1 MLPCIALSE
10 RELHTYKPINA
21 KPSGT
26 ELTKGWDKSELYVGK
41 AKYNNSVTGP
51 GLLAYEQGQWVIF
64 PRTYRG
70 ENSFSIDGV
79 SNVVLAREDIA
90 QTQTIVRD
98 FSPEWKKW
106 KPHLATKLKEMGVTA
121 P

>member
-10 RELHTYKPINA
+10 RDLHTYKPINA
-21 KPSGT
+21 KQSVT
-26 ELTKGWDKSELYVGK
+26 ELTEGWDQSQLYVGT
-41 AKYNNSVTGP
+41 AKYKNSVTGP

-70 ENSFSIDGV
+70 EYSFPIDGV
-79 SNVVLAREDIA
+79 GNVVFARKDIA
-90 QTQTIVRD
+90 QTQKIVQD
-98 FSPEWKKW
+98 FFPEWKMW
-106 KPHLATKLKEMGVTA
+106 EPHLATKLRSMGVTV